1 MMDIPETRSKSG
13 TRLVTKTIKTKR
25 KTQHRKL
32 KRWGIRTPPKTGG
45 ADRCSRWV

>member
-13 TRLVTKTIKTKR
+13 RKLTTKTIKSKR

-32 KRWGIRTPPKTGG
+32 KRWGIWTHQKEEMKTGARDG
-45 ADRCSRWV
+45 